1 MGNNPDQYRDR
12 LPLPIFLFRLAPQ
25 KGFPF
30 KSGRK
35 SSFLNKSSKSQTFL
49 LYLVKY
55 LRMKK
60 FTLLLLLFSQLVF
73 AQFTDINIVKEIHAK
88 NKGLVVSAHP
98 LASEAGAKM
107 MKMGGN
113 AYDAVI
119 ATQLALAVVYPQAG
133 NIGGGGFLVGVKNNG
148 EKFTIDFRETA
159 PEKASKDMYLD
170 KKGNANTDLSQNGR
184 LAVGIPGSVAGYF
197 ATLKYAKLPMEKLI
211 QPAIDLAEQGFSITE
226 REANLLNHQMQFFDQ
241 HNTNK
246 TVFQKTA
253 PWKQGDILVQK
264 ELAATLKLIQKEGA
278 KGFYEG
284 KTAELLVAEMKRG
297 NGIITLNDLKNY
309 KVIERKPLAFN
320 YKGNEVV
327 SMPLPSSGGILLT
340 QMLKMAS
347 FENLEKYPQNST
359 QAVQIMVEA
368 ERRAFAD
375 RAEYMGDPEFI
386 QDQTARLISEEYLKN
401 RWKSFNK
408 NAATPSSEVGK
419 IIAQPKESTETT
431 HISIVDKD
439 GNAVAVTTTLNGL
452 YGSKVVVSGAG
463 FFLNNEMDDFSVKPG
478 VPNMFGAVGGEANSI
493 KPGKR
498 MLSSMTPTIVLK
510 NGKPYIIV
518 GTPGGTTIPT
528 SVFQSIVDV
537 LDFKLSPNMTINS
550 PKFHH
555 QWLPETV
562 MVEKNFPESTISDL
576 EKLKYKIERIS
587 QLGRTEMIVI
597 DEKGNAVA
605 VADGRGDD
613 SVAVQ

>member
-1 MGNNPDQYRDR
+1 
-12 LPLPIFLFRLAPQ
+12 
-25 KGFPF
+25 
-30 KSGRK
+30 
-35 SSFLNKSSKSQTFL
+35 
-49 LYLVKY
+49 
-55 LRMKK
+55 MKK

-133 NIGGGGFLVGVKNNG
+133 NIGGGGFLVGVKNSG

-246 TVFQKTA
+246 TVFQKTT

-327 SMPLPSSGGILLT
+327 SMPLPSSGGILLG

>member
-1 MGNNPDQYRDR
+1 
-12 LPLPIFLFRLAPQ
+12 
-25 KGFPF
+25 
-30 KSGRK
+30 
-35 SSFLNKSSKSQTFL
+35 
-49 LYLVKY
+49 
-55 LRMKK
+55 MKK
-60 FTLLLLLFSQLVF
+60 IIFSLLFLSQFTF

-119 ATQLALAVVYPQAG
+119 ATQIALAVVYPQAG

-170 KKGNANTDLSQNGR
+170 IKGNANTDLSQNGR

-246 TVFQKTA
+246 TVFQKTT

-327 SMPLPSSGGILLT
+327 SMPLPSSGGILLG

>member
-1 MGNNPDQYRDR
+1 MKR
-12 LPLPIFLFRLAPQ
+12 IV
-25 KGFPF
+25 
-30 KSGRK
+30 
-35 SSFLNKSSKSQTFL
+35 FL
-49 LYLVKY
+49 LIISSQ
-55 LRMKK
+55 
-60 FTLLLLLFSQLVF
+60 FTF
-73 AQFTDINIVKEIHAK
+73 AQFTEINIVKEIRTK

-148 EKFTIDFRETA
+148 EKFTLDYRETA
-159 PEKASKDMYLD
+159 PEKSSKDMYLD
-170 KKGNANTDLSQNGR
+170 KNGKASTDLSQNGR
-184 LAVGIPGSVAGYF
+184 LAVGIPGSVAGFF

-226 REANLLNHQMQFFDQ
+226 KEAKLLNDKKENFDQ
-241 HNTNK
+241 HNKITTAFQNK
-246 TVFQKTA
+246 NT
-253 PWKQGDILVQK
+253 WKQGDL
-264 ELAATLKLIQKEGA
+264 LIQKDLAETLKRIQRDGQ

-284 KTAELLVAEMKRG
+284 KTAELLIAEMKRG
-297 NGIITLNDLKNY
+297 NGIISLNDLKNY
-309 KVIERKPLAFN
+309 KVIERKPLVFN

-327 SMPLPSSGGILLT
+327 SMPLPSSGGILLA
-340 QMLKMAS
+340 QMLKMSS
-347 FENLEKYPQNST
+347 FENLEKFPQNST
-359 QAVQIMVEA
+359 EAVQIMVEA

-375 RAEYMGDPEFI
+375 RAEFMGDPDFI
-386 QDQTARLISEEYLKN
+386 KDQTEMLISESYLKS

-408 NAATPSSEVGK
+408 NKATPSSEVGK

-431 HISIVDKD
+431 HISIVDKE
-439 GNAVAVTTTLNGL
+439 GNAVSVTTTLNGL
-452 YGSKVVVSGAG
+452 YGSKVVVYGAG

-498 MLSSMTPTIVLK
+498 MLSSMTPTIVMK
-510 NGKPYIIV
+510 NSKPYIIV

-528 SVFQSIVDV
+528 SVYQSIVNV
-537 LDFKLSPNMTINS
+537 IDFKLNPNMAVNT

-555 QWLPETV
+555 QWLPEI
-562 MVEKNFPESTISDL
+562 VEVTTNFPETTISDL
-576 EKLKYKIERIS
+576 EKKNYKIERIS
-587 QLGRTEMIVI
+587 GIGRTEMIVV
-597 DEKGNAVA
+597 DEQGNATA
-605 VADGRGDD
+605 VADGKGDD
-613 SVAVQ
+613 SVAIE

>member
-1 MGNNPDQYRDR
+1 
-12 LPLPIFLFRLAPQ
+12 
-25 KGFPF
+25 
-30 KSGRK
+30 
-35 SSFLNKSSKSQTFL
+35 
-49 LYLVKY
+49 
-55 LRMKK
+55 MKK

-226 REANLLNHQMQFFDQ
+226 REANLLNNQMQFFDQ

-284 KTAELLVAEMKRG
+284 KTAELLFAEMKRG

-327 SMPLPSSGGILLT
+327 SMPLPSSGGILLG

-347 FENLEKYPQNST
+347 FENLENHAQNST

-597 DEKGNAVA
+597 DEKGSAVA